1 MQPEYLL
8 PSSQKPDICSYID
21 QTNSAPLFYLF
32 EFQF

>member
-21 QTNSAPLFYLF
+21 QINSARVPILFIKV
-32 EFQF
+32 